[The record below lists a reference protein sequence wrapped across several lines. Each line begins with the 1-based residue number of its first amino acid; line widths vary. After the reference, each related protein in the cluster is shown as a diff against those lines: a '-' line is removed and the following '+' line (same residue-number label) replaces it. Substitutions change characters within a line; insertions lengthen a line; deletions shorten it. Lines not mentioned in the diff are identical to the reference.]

1 MVLHRHKWFWP
12 KVSMKKNIHGWMFI
26 KIKDSGQG
34 SAMIKYDTKHTEG
47 PDLVRNP
54 VIWLITII
62 RAANLHIM
70 VEYIVNFILENQNV
84 LHLSWRLVISVANHV
99 PKGCSDVFITLSCAK
114 VSWQIPTIHKLMPN
128 KLWFQIVYLISL
140 HYVWLR
146 KLVLTQNR
154 PVFFCARKTNNIVS
168 NRKMFF
174 LESDCLWQ
182 VILQNTVK
190 CHYNT
195 VQYCTILHEWLQELR
210 QNINQMLDSQKTPHT
225 SP

>member
-1 MVLHRHKWFWP
+1 MVMHRHKWFWP

-62 RAANLHIM
+62 REANLHIM

-84 LHLSWRLVISVANHV
+84 LHWSWRLVVSVANHV
-99 PKGCSDVFITLSCAK
+99 PKGCSDVLITLSCAK
-114 VSWQIPTIHKLMPN
+114 VSWQIPTIHKLMLN

-154 PVFFCARKTNNIVS
+154 PVFFCARKPTILSVIGKCSFWSLIAFDKLSFKIQSSAIIIQSNIVPYYMNDYR
-168 NRKMFF
+168 NRGKI
-174 LESDCLWQ
+174 SIRCWIHKLWG
-182 VILQNTVK
+182 VF
-190 CHYNT
+190 C
-195 VQYCTILHEWLQELR
+195 E
-210 QNINQMLDSQKTPHT
+210 
-225 SP
+225 